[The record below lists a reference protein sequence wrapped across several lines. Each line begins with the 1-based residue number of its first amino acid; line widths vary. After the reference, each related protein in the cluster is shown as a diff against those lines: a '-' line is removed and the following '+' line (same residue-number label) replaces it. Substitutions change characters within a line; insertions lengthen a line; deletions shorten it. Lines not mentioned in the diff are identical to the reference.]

1 MANQTPPKKNHEDKE
16 AEEYLIQPHDGRTVW
31 NGVESKDDD
40 TESKEKEY
48 EYKQKE
54 EKTGSDDKN
63 SDEISLEELDGEGNE
78 KLMKQGDEVKSKEK
92 YRHRWHVSDVL
103 RKIKVVQ
110 SGMKIVWQ
118 SIEESDTFIWQPPWR

>member
-1 MANQTPPKKNHEDKE
+1 M
-16 AEEYLIQPHDGRTVW
+16 W
-31 NGVESKDDD
+31 NGVESKDED

-54 EKTGSDDKN
+54 EKTGSDGKN

-110 SGMKIVWQ
+110 SDMKIVWQ
-118 SIEESDTFIWQPPWR
+118 SVEESDTFICNLLGDNGGAFLIEESRAVTLGIFIFIL